1 MEYPMSIEKRAM
13 LIREWMATTEMIAG
27 RNEGAYCTI
36 LIEMRNDIEQKL
48 PADLVTA
55 LKAFFA

>member
-1 MEYPMSIEKRAM
+1 MCLEKRAM

-27 RNEGAYCTI
+27 RNEGAYCKI
-36 LIEMRNDIEQKL
+36 LIDMRNNIEKQL

-55 LKAFFA
+55 LKAFFV

>member
-1 MEYPMSIEKRAM
+1 MNIEKRAQ
-13 LIREWMATTEMIAG
+13 LIRKWMVSTEMIVAKNA
-27 RNEGAYCTI
+27 RNEGDDCTV

>member
-1 MEYPMSIEKRAM
+1 MSIEKRAM